1 MKFEHR
7 IKPRDAK
14 NNPITA
20 VFAAV
25 FVMFIVSGLLLLLL
39 SLLLYKLEPEESVIR
54 IGIIVIYV
62 SSGFAGGLLTG
73 KMMREQ
79 KFLWG
84 LAAGVIYFAV
94 LLLVSLLVRGS
105 FEVDMAR
112 VVTTFALCAASGM
125 AGGMV
130 S

>member
-62 SSGFAGGLLTG
+62 ISGFAGGLLTG